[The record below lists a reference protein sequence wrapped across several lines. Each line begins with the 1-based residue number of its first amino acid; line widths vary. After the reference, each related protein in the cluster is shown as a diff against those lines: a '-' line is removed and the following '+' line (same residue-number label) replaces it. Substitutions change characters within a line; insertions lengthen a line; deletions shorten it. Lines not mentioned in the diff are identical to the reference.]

1 MSLGRKNQDSRVNHV
16 YYVNMSI
23 HRFVSRLYSIE
34 VNFQKLLEVLRHHN
48 QKNTSGDKVKF
59 SAVIMK
65 AIALTYAFRASDGTQ
80 PYRRLSGYPPMF
92 AWQKSFQSKT
102 IDISLM
108 LVREFDHEKQ
118 QTLNYRFKSV
128 DQQSV
133 AQLSQR
139 LIEIQTQPED
149 EVDQFRQLKKIA
161 RLPRFLLYCFF
172 QLTKIPTIRAQST
185 APSSLSILS
194 KFDGQF
200 YGEHISMFT
209 LGKINPD
216 SHTTQL
222 NWSIDHRL
230 GFGIH
235 FEPFFNH
242 LKSLLEDPEFLIK
255 EFSETPNE

>member
-1 MSLGRKNQDSRVNHV
+1 MSLGRKNPDSRVNHV

-23 HRFVSRLYSIE
+23 HRFISRHFSIE
-34 VNFQKLLEVLRHHN
+34 VNFKKLLEVLRHHN
-48 QKNTSGDKVKF
+48 QKSSSADKVKF

-65 AIALTYAFRASDGTQ
+65 AIALTYAFRDSDGTQ

-108 LVREFDHEKQ
+108 LVREFDNEKQ

-128 DQQSV
+128 DQQTA

-139 LIEIQTQPED
+139 LIEIQTLPED
-149 EVDQFRQLKKIA
+149 EVDQFQQLKKIA
-161 RLPRFLLYCFF
+161 KLPRFLLYCLL

-185 APSSLSILS
+185 APTSLSILS
-194 KFDGQF
+194 KSDGQF

-216 SHTTQL
+216 TQTTQL
-222 NWSIDHRL
+222 NWNIDHRL

-242 LKSLLEDPEFLIK
+242 LKVLLENPKFLIK
-255 EFSETPNE
+255 ELSEASHE